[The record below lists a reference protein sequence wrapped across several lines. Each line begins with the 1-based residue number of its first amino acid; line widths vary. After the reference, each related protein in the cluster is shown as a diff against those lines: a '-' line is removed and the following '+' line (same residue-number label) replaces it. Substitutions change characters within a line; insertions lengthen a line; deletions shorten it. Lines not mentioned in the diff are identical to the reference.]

1 MIVRTMLFI
10 SLGPCWYRWRHIV
23 RELYEDQTG
32 NVAVEKG
39 GNEERTSLLTW
50 ASFSSY
56 QSAVY
61 SSTHWAH
68 CSNYC
73 LSIEY

>member
-10 SLGPCWYRWRHIV
+10 SLGPCWYRWRHIE

-39 GNEERTSLLTW
+39 GNEEVTDGRG
-50 ASFSSY
+50 
-56 QSAVY
+56 
-61 SSTHWAH
+61 
-68 CSNYC
+68 
-73 LSIEY
+73 